1 MGFKFNFLSFIISLN
16 LFFPLSSYATGRP
29 EPSFS
34 KRYDI
39 CADKSEGVT
48 VKLRECL
55 GDEFERQDQE
65 LNRIYKALT
74 PKLSPKNRQILL
86 KSERAWIA
94 YRDTTCEFESS
105 GEEGGT
111 FWYLIHG
118 ECRVRQTLYRI
129 EDLKKRLEFVKKY
142 PEDDE

>member
-1 MGFKFNFLSFIISLN
+1 MGVKSNFFSLICVSILIS
-16 LFFPLSSYATGRP
+16 PLSAYAVGRADP
-29 EPSFS
+29 PFS
-34 KRYDI
+34 KQYEVCSKKAGAVDP
-39 CADKSEGVT
+39 A
-48 VKLRECL
+48 LRECL
-55 GDEFERQDQE
+55 GEEFERQDQE

-129 EDLKKRLEFVKKY
+129 EDLRKRLEFVKQY
-142 PEDDE
+142 PEDEE